1 MRSLSKSLECPKE
14 STETLQHF
22 AHFFWPEKVTKYS
35 YKETYAVPAG
45 QNPTFDYMWNFN
57 FCYKQAVG
65 FGWLGF
71 FVVCGVFLNFILK
84 YKEFGKERRLL
95 CN

>member
-35 YKETYAVPAG
+35 YEETYSVPAG
-45 QNPTFDYMWNFN
+45 QNPTFDNMRNFN
-57 FCYKQAVG
+57 FCYKQV
-65 FGWLGF
+65 LYF
-71 FVVCGVFLNFILK
+71 FLIYYFEV
-84 YKEFGKERRLL
+84 
-95 CN
+95 

>member
-71 FVVCGVFLNFILK
+71 FVVCGGFLNFILK